1 MAEEPLVRIRS
12 PDAGDAARCRAIL
25 AGGGLVAEESLTFL
39 VVRDADP
46 DRVNELLVAGG
57 ARGRAVARE
66 QVGRTI
72 AWLLDHGAELAAR
85 GPTLQ
90 QLVKR
95 ALAETGLAARYAP
108 RGEAELVAGAAALH
122 EQLLATAGG
131 FVSWEAYVGAFCAPR
146 AGA

>member
-1 MAEEPLVRIRS
+1 MAEEPLVRIRC
-12 PDAGDAARCRAIL
+12 PDAADATRCRAALSAAGL
-25 AGGGLVAEESLTFL
+25 AAEESLTFL

-72 AWLLDHGAELAAR
+72 AWLIDHGADLAGR

-95 ALAETGLAARYAP
+95 ALSETGLASRYAP
-108 RGEAELVAGAAALH
+108 RGEEALLAGAAALH

-131 FVSWEAYVGAFCAPR
+131 FVSWGAYTRAFCAPR